1 MKAPTCAVVAN
12 GDLRPEDLNLIDPNK
27 MMVVACDGAVWPCL
41 QHGMTPDAVVGD
53 LDSIDE
59 AGRREALPP
68 NIQVLHLPDQT
79 TNDLAKAMAWAKTQ
93 GHRSLLVVGATGGDL
108 QHEWANMLAC
118 AAMADDVA
126 VVDWRGTRQFLSA
139 GMQHHLR
146 VGHRATFSLMAIHDV
161 EGLTLSGAGFELN
174 NATLRTGSRGVHNV
188 ALGDTVT
195 LRYATGSLVLVTDA
209 LAITTEGA
217 REA

>member
-1 MKAPTCAVVAN
+1 MEAPTCAVVAN
-12 GDLRPEDLNLIDPNK
+12 GDLRPEDLNRIDPNK
-27 MMVVACDGAVWPCL
+27 MMVVACDGAVWTCL

-68 NIQVLHLPDQT
+68 TMEVLHLPDQT
-79 TNDLAKAMAWAKTQ
+79 TNDLTKAMAWAKTQ

-126 VVDWRGTRQFLSA
+126 VVDGRGARQFLSA

-161 EGLTLSGAGFELN
+161 EGLTLSGAEFELN

>member
-1 MKAPTCAVVAN
+1 MEAPTCAVVAN
-12 GDLRPEDLNLIDPNK
+12 GDLRPEDLNLIEPNS

-41 QHGMTPDAVVGD
+41 QHGIAPDAIVGD

-59 AGRREALPP
+59 AGSREALPP
-68 NIQVLHLPDQT
+68 NLQVLHLPDQT
-79 TNDLAKAMAWAKTQ
+79 KNDLAKAMAWAKSQ

-118 AAMADDVA
+118 AAISDDVT
-126 VVDWRGTRQFLSA
+126 VVDGRGARRFLSA
-139 GMQHHLR
+139 GTQHDLR
-146 VGHRATFSLMAIHDV
+146 VGHRATFSLMAVHDV
-161 EGLTLSGAGFELN
+161 EGLTLGGAEFELD
-174 NATLRTGSRGVHNV
+174 NATLRTGSMGVHNV

-195 LRYATGSLVLVTDA
+195 LRYSTGSLVLVTDS

>member
-1 MKAPTCAVVAN
+1 MEAPTCAVVAN
-12 GDLRPEDLNLIDPNK
+12 GDLRPEDLNRIDPNK
-27 MMVVACDGAVWPCL
+27 MMVVACDGAVWSCL

-68 NIQVLHLPDQT
+68 NMQVLHLPDQT
-79 TNDLAKAMAWAKTQ
+79 TNDLAKALAWAKTQ

-118 AAMADDVA
+118 AAMAGDVA
-126 VVDWRGTRQFLSA
+126 VVDGRGARQFLSA

-161 EGLTLSGAGFELN
+161 EGLTLSGAEFELN
-174 NATLRTGSRGVHNV
+174 NATLLTGSRGVHNV